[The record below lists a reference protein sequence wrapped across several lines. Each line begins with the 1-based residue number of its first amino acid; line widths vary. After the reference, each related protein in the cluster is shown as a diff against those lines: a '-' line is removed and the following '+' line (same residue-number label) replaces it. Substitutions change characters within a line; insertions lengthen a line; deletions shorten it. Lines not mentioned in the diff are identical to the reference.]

1 MATAIGIVSTKEF
14 PYRADA
20 SERFSNKYWFTGAV
34 PTSPATWK
42 TFYDTLVA
50 AERTVMG
57 SHVRFVAATGY
68 DNDTPGSHSV
78 WSWEHTTET
87 IVTGSLNIST
97 TDTRFAGDQAAMLE
111 WKLARKNTR
120 GKWVYLRKY
129 YHGGAAQTALPDDI
143 TTAMLTAMQNVGV
156 VLSDGTWNQGH
167 QLRSQKGAE
176 TITNVI
182 ASPYVT
188 TRTLKRR
195 GKRP

>member
-14 PYRADA
+14 SYRSDN

-34 PTSPATWK
+34 PTSAATWK

-57 SHVRFVAATGY
+57 PLVHFVAATGY

-78 WSWEHTTET
+78 WSWERTTEPL
-87 IVTGSLNIST
+87 VSGSLIIGA

-111 WKLARKNTR
+111 WKLARKNSR

-129 YHGGAAQTALPDDI
+129 FHGGAVENVAPDDI
-143 TTAMLTAMQNVGV
+143 SPAMLTAMQNVGV

-176 TITNVI
+176 TITGVI